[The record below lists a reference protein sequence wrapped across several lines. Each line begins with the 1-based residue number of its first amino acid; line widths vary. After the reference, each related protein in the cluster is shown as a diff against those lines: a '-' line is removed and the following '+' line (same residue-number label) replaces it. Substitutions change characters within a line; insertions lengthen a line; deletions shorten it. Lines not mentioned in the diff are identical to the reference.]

1 MSNRDKMFNRIAM
14 AITIILAII
23 ALWVVTASAAKLECE
38 AGTYDAGGFCK
49 VEPTGCPYGDSIP
62 LDSPKCAPSEEPD
75 SGLAENGTLD
85 TLPVAD
91 NPVVTDTSWGK

>member
-1 MSNRDKMFNRIAM
+1 MSDRDKMFNRIAM

-38 AGTYDAGGFCK
+38 SGTYDAGGFCK

-62 LDSPKCAPSEEPD
+62 LDSPKCAPPQAEKLDEVRPTVDEPPITTEE
-75 SGLAENGTLD
+75 N
-85 TLPVAD
+85 
-91 NPVVTDTSWGK
+91 WGK